1 MDNKK
6 EEINKNKK
14 GVSKIFKSIKF
25 RMVALLAALGIT
37 TAGGAFLLGDKGNK
51 HNEGENK
58 TEISNDINKETEE
71 ETFKNGIKFEIP
83 EDITQKNEEET
94 TFESTDRVMLQL
106 VLQYNEKYGTDLTPD
121 DISLI
126 ESKPQALGVM
136 NDGTYV
142 QNYKSNSPV
151 DYYIS
156 DSTRDKTKISEIY
169 VIINNK
175 TNEIIGSVG
184 KVNYEIINVDTKIV
198 MKYDKKEEIVE
209 SQNKMDFIEGKTK
222 EEKER
227 IYNTLKVECL
237 RQDDEIVKDGF
248 DNEEIVQ

>member
-1 MDNKK
+1 MKK
-6 EEINKNKK
+6 EKEQGIIKK
-14 GVSKIFKSIKF
+14 GQLKIYAI
-25 RMVALLAALGIT
+25 LAALGIT
-37 TAGGAFLLGDKGNK
+37 TAGGAFLLGDKGDK
-51 HNEGENK
+51 HNQGENK
-58 TEISNDINKETEE
+58 TELSNDINKEE
-71 ETFKNGIKFEIP
+71 ETFKNGIKFKIP
-83 EDITQKNEEET
+83 EEMTQKNEEET
-94 TFESTDRVMLQL
+94 TFESTDRALLQL

-126 ESKPQALGVM
+126 ESKPQVLGVM

-142 QNYKSNSPV
+142 QNYKSNSPI
-151 DYYIS
+151 DYYIT
-156 DSTRDKTKISEIY
+156 DSARDKTKISEIY

-184 KVNYEIINVDTKIV
+184 KVNYEIINIDTKIV
-198 MKYDKKEEIVE
+198 MNYDREEILE
-209 SQNKMDFIEGKTK
+209 AKNKMDFIEGKTK